1 MPVVSW
7 LLRGLVGLA
16 GILLIY
22 FGWPVAHG
30 AWYAQQADGVVTLL
44 RDGRRL
50 DLADTVRAI
59 DAFNQAVRANP
70 DAMMRLGRSELLAGA
85 AASFNWDPGDSE
97 REQWLRGAEADL
109 EAGLAGA
116 PARGVAWLRLALVRE
131 ALEGPSREVV
141 GPLLRSI
148 ATAPVVPRLWPV
160 RLALIL
166 LNWEWFTDAERE
178 VVAAYVAM
186 TWKASSDRRWFV
198 NALRND
204 VDELYLRGLLGDVPG
219 AQEELTKW
227 IALVRR

>member
-1 MPVVSW
+1 

-22 FGWPVAHG
+22 FAWPVAHG

-70 DAMMRLGRSELLAGA
+70 DAMMRLSRSELLAGA
-85 AASFNWDPGDSE
+85 ATSFNWARGDGE
-97 REQWLRGAEADL
+97 REEWLRVAKADL
-109 EAGLAGA
+109 NAGLGGA
-116 PARGVAWLRLALVRE
+116 PARGIAWLRLALVHD
-131 ALEGPSREVV
+131 ALEGPSPQAV
-141 GPLLRSI
+141 GPLLQSI
-148 ATAPVVPRLWPV
+148 ATAPVVPRVWPV

-178 VVAAYVAM
+178 TVAAYVAM
-186 TWKASSDRRWFV
+186 TWRASSDRRWFV
-198 NALRND
+198 NALRGD
-204 VDELYLRGLLGDVPG
+204 ADELYLRSLLADVPT
-219 AQEELTKW
+219 AQDELTMW